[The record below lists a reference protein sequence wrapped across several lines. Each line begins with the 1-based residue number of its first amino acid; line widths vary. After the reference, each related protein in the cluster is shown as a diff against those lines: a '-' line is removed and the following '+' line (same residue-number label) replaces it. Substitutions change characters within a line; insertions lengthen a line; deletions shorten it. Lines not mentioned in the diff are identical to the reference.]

1 MNIIFQNNR
10 TDRFIYAEKTH
21 TKSNLLSLSR
31 FFSLSSVNAYIE
43 NERKQLKMCFFSLL
57 LSCYASSERKGK
69 KPNTPQS

>member
-43 NERKQLKMCFFSLL
+43 NERKQLKMCFFFSSSQLL
-57 LSCYASSERKGK
+57 CE
-69 KPNTPQS
+69 